1 MDCVSLGILVDQLID
16 QINTL
21 FGPMAIVKTDTR
33 IGQELQSQ
41 GHWDITDVVESVRA
55 FQRHW
60 TGSTCKILDVGA
72 NVGSWTLPIA
82 RRFPQNHIHA
92 FECQEIL
99 SECFN
104 RMLDLNNINNV
115 TMHQCAVSDE
125 NSVIEFASIDYDMG
139 GNLGAFELEPV
150 KNSDFNGFRLNN
162 QVTKINTCTVDSFN
176 FEQVGLI
183 KIDAEGM
190 EHKIIKGA
198 VNTLQRCK
206 SVVLFENHKTD
217 LNEILKI
224 FDLIKYQIVGQ
235 FGQMSCAISKLR

>member
-1 MDCVSLGILVDQLID
+1 
-16 QINTL
+16 
-21 FGPMAIVKTDTR
+21 MAVVKTDTR

-60 TGSTCKILDVGA
+60 SELPCEILDVGA
-72 NVGSWTLPIA
+72 NVGSWSLPMA
-82 RRFPQNHIHA
+82 RRFPQNHIRA

-99 SECFN
+99 ARCFN
-104 RMLDLNNINNV
+104 QMLDLNNINNV
-115 TMHQCAVSDE
+115 TIYQCAVSDVE
-125 NSVIEFASIDYDMG
+125 SEIEFDSIDYDVG

-162 QVTKINTCTVDSFN
+162 QTTRVKTCTIDSFN

-206 SVVLFENHKTD
+206 SVVLFENHKTNLD
-217 LNEILKI
+217 EILNI
-224 FDLIKYQIVGQ
+224 FSSIKYQIIGQ

>member
-1 MDCVSLGILVDQLID
+1 MDALID
-16 QINTL
+16 QVNTL
-21 FGPMAIVKTDTR
+21 FGPMAIVRTDTK
-33 IGQELQSQ
+33 IGYELKTQ

-60 TGSTCKILDVGA
+60 NGSCCKILDVGA
-72 NVGSWTLPIA
+72 NVGSWTLPMA

-99 SECFN
+99 SQCFD
-104 RMLDLNNINNV
+104 RMIDLNNITNV
-115 TMHQCAVSDE
+115 TMHQCAVSDVD
-125 NSVIEFASIDYDMG
+125 SVVEFASVDYSMG

-162 QVTKINTCTVDSFN
+162 QITQVKTCTIDSFD
-176 FEQVGLI
+176 FDQVGLV

-190 EHKIIKGA
+190 EHKIVKGA
-198 VNTLQRCK
+198 INTLQRCK

-217 LNEILKI
+217 LDKILEI
-224 FDLIKYQIVGQ
+224 FDQIKYHIVGQ
-235 FGQMSCAISKLR
+235 FGQMSCAVTRLT